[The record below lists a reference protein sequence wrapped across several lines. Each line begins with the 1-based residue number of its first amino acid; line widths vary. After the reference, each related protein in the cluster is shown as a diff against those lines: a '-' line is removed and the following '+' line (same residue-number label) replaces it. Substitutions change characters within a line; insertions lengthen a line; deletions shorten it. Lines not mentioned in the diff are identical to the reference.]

1 MAKESIKK
9 TILKRITDSLGYGWA
24 YFNTGL
30 GVIQKPLSLVSLATT
45 VYYLAFEN
53 MPGLKS
59 FFPTFRSFLA
69 LGGVAIIIVAGT
81 VGWVFV
87 RTPFYKNQFEINAKQ
102 SPYATRKVQPVSLPF
117 YEASALLF
125 EAHGIDTTRLRE
137 IIEASL

>member
-1 MAKESIKK
+1 MAVKK
-9 TILKRITDSLGYGWA
+9 TKSVIEYSWT

-30 GVIQKPLSLVSLATT
+30 GVLQKPLSLISFATT
-45 VYYLAFEN
+45 VYYLAFGN
-53 MPGLKS
+53 IPVLKGI
-59 FFPTFRSFLA
+59 FPTFRTFLVM
-69 LGGVAIIIVAGT
+69 GGAFIIIMACL

-87 RTPFYKNQFEINAKQ
+87 RTPFYRKQFELPARN
-102 SPYATRKVQPVSLPF
+102 SPYANYKVQKVAVPF